1 MIQNDNIPGAKCYA
15 HSREGRAP
23 EEWEPLF
30 TPFGDGEGECR
41 GRECEDCRGLVP
53 QHGHLNKV
61 AWWAGKFAEEMFVA
75 GSEEG
80 KAAWQ
85 WGYLAG
91 LWHDLGKF
99 AEGFQKKIRGERIQI
114 EHTGAGAA
122 LAKELI
128 RSGWE
133 TLAFVI
139 AGHHTGLANRTNEV
153 SIPYIN
159 TPLDVR
165 VERAGK
171 MLAKCRSRIVEN
183 QDEPTKAL
191 IVLSTAPKLPEWIM
205 NGSDD
210 APSRWSCLIRM
221 IFSALVDADSVATES
236 FSSTDE
242 KTTMLRAQPIYDDI
256 ETLRERLD
264 TNIDKLGEMAE
275 DTEVNRQRAGI
286 LKWCRDA
293 AKSDPGFFTLNV
305 PTGGG
310 KTLAAMSFALR
321 HARAHEAK
329 GMRRV
334 IVAVPYTS
342 IIEQNAGVY
351 ETALGARNLVEHHS
365 NLDDF
370 DDKEEADEATIR
382 RRLACEN
389 WDAPVIVTTNVQ
401 LFESLFAHKRRRTRK
416 LHNIAGS
423 VIVLDEA
430 QCVPVGFM
438 ALIVPML
445 RELVDHYGCTV
456 VISTATQPAWRQV
469 RGKPAFGISDEQ
481 MRPIIPQDAGLSR
494 VEGFDRVTV
503 EWPKSKEP
511 LLYEDLVG
519 KLVNEPCVMA
529 IVHRKK
535 DAQWL
540 ARKLAELR
548 PDERV
553 FHLSTNMCPVHRRAV
568 LAEIRAAVALYQKA
582 GTPCRIVSTQ
592 LVEAGVDL
600 DLPVIYRAMAGL
612 DSIAQAAGRC
622 NREGKMG
629 SRGRVVVFHA
639 ETLPP
644 DNHLKRCAEIT
655 ANMLFELDG
664 QLDIRD
670 PASFEMFFKM
680 LYLTSKPDV
689 KDLVRHVRDLNF
701 ETLGREFR
709 LIDDTQQVPIVVLY
723 DEEARSRLRTIQ
735 GIARGQSGEDVAAR
749 VAFRALQPY
758 SVAVWPKGLAVLGS
772 ALEPLFPGSTA
783 KILDRDLYPTS
794 YDDGFGLVTD
804 DEPTISPDRLI
815 L

>member
-1 MIQNDNIPGAKCYA
+1 
-15 HSREGRAP
+15 
-23 EEWEPLF
+23 
-30 TPFGDGEGECR
+30 
-41 GRECEDCRGLVP
+41 
-53 QHGHLNKV
+53 
-61 AWWAGKFAEEMFVA
+61 
-75 GSEEG
+75 
-80 KAAWQ
+80 
-85 WGYLAG
+85 
-91 LWHDLGKF
+91 
-99 AEGFQKKIRGERIQI
+99 
-114 EHTGAGAA
+114 
-122 LAKELI
+122 
-128 RSGWE
+128 
-133 TLAFVI
+133 
-139 AGHHTGLANRTNEV
+139 
-153 SIPYIN
+153 
-159 TPLDVR
+159 
-165 VERAGK
+165 
-171 MLAKCRSRIVEN
+171 
-183 QDEPTKAL
+183 
-191 IVLSTAPKLPEWIM
+191 
-205 NGSDD
+205 
-210 APSRWSCLIRM
+210 
-221 IFSALVDADSVATES
+221 
-236 FSSTDE
+236 
-242 KTTMLRAQPIYDDI
+242 
-256 ETLRERLD
+256 
-264 TNIDKLGEMAE
+264 
-275 DTEVNRQRAGI
+275 
-286 LKWCRDA
+286 
-293 AKSDPGFFTLNV
+293 
-305 PTGGG
+305 
-310 KTLAAMSFALR
+310 
-321 HARAHEAK
+321 
-329 GMRRV
+329 
-334 IVAVPYTS
+334 
-342 IIEQNAGVY
+342 
-351 ETALGARNLVEHHS
+351 
-365 NLDDF
+365 
-370 DDKEEADEATIR
+370 
-382 RRLACEN
+382 
-389 WDAPVIVTTNVQ
+389 
-401 LFESLFAHKRRRTRK
+401 
-416 LHNIAGS
+416 
-423 VIVLDEA
+423 
-430 QCVPVGFM
+430 
-438 ALIVPML
+438 
-445 RELVDHYGCTV
+445 
-456 VISTATQPAWRQV
+456 
-469 RGKPAFGISDEQ
+469 
-481 MRPIIPQDAGLSR
+481 
-494 VEGFDRVTV
+494 
-503 EWPKSKEP
+503 
-511 LLYEDLVG
+511 LYEDLVG